1 MNEMSTNWDQRADEA
16 IDALLN
22 GPGYYL
28 AESVFSAEQVA
39 EANRIINAHSD
50 EAQAATHFH
59 GEHSD
64 KIHLQRRVW
73 NLLNKGQLS
82 SKQLAGM
89 RALPAVHV
97 LLDTGLIGEGLLP
110 AMRHARNVQHARS
123 RGMLNERLYCDC
135 NM

>member
-1 MNEMSTNWDQRADEA
+1 MNEMSTNWDQRADKA

-50 EAQAATHFH
+50 KAQAATHFH
-59 GEHSD
+59 GEHAD

-73 NLLNKGQLS
+73 NLLNKGQVFVD
-82 SKQLAGM
+82 M
-89 RALPAVHV
+89 
-97 LLDTGLIGEGLLP
+97 
-110 AMRHARNVQHARS
+110 VQHPLVMKVFGPILS
-123 RGMLNERLYCDC
+123 LIHI
-135 NM
+135 